1 MLDILPSGCKTQK
14 FSEFYRH
21 PGLTLSAVGICTYN
35 PNDLYSE
42 KISHWIKMKT
52 IEVDDEL
59 YSYIASH
66 TKHIGESASDILRR
80 MLKFSA
86 ASQPAAPV
94 TKEVRVAS
102 PAIVEA
108 KPVKTIKDKV
118 RAMRELL
125 LSDEYAEQKRAVN
138 RFMLLLSTLYSLDAQ
153 AFAEA
158 TESLHGRTRVYF
170 AADEQT
176 LLKNGNQTK
185 PKHVPGT
192 PYWVITN
199 TNTGRKCS
207 MIEHIMQSM
216 QFPAELIEKVCGT
229 I

>member
-1 MLDILPSGCKTQK
+1 
-14 FSEFYRH
+14 
-21 PGLTLSAVGICTYN
+21 
-35 PNDLYSE
+35 
-42 KISHWIKMKT
+42 MKT

-86 ASQPAAPV
+86 ASQPV
-94 TKEVRVAS
+94 TPIVKEVRAVQ
-102 PAIVEA
+102 PVVEG
-108 KPVKTIKDKV
+108 KPVNPVKDKV

-125 LSDEYAEQKRAVN
+125 LSDEYAEQKKAVN
-138 RFMLLLSTLYSLDAQ
+138 RFMLVLSTLYSLDQ
-153 AFAEA
+153 NAFAEA

-207 MIEHIMQSM
+207 MVEHIMQSM

>member
-1 MLDILPSGCKTQK
+1 
-14 FSEFYRH
+14 
-21 PGLTLSAVGICTYN
+21 
-35 PNDLYSE
+35 
-42 KISHWIKMKT
+42 MKT

-86 ASQPAAPV
+86 ASQPVTPV
-94 TKEVRVAS
+94 VKEVRAVQ
-102 PAIVEA
+102 PVVEA
-108 KPVKTIKDKV
+108 KPVNPVKDKV

-125 LSDEYAEQKRAVN
+125 LSDEYAEQKKAVN
-138 RFMLLLSTLYSLDAQ
+138 RFMLVLSTLYSLDQ
-153 AFAEA
+153 NAFAEA

-207 MIEHIMQSM
+207 MVEHIMQSM

>member
-1 MLDILPSGCKTQK
+1 
-14 FSEFYRH
+14 
-21 PGLTLSAVGICTYN
+21 
-35 PNDLYSE
+35 
-42 KISHWIKMKT
+42 MKT

-59 YSYIASH
+59 YGYIASH

-86 ASQPAAPV
+86 VSPATASVIKEAPSAAAPV
-94 TKEVRVAS
+94 AAPVKKAAS
-102 PAIVEA
+102 P
-108 KPVKTIKDKV
+108 KDNV

-125 LSDEYAEQKRAVN
+125 LSDEYAEQKKAVN
-138 RFMLLLSTLYSLDAQ
+138 RFMLVLTTLYTLDNK

-170 AADEQT
+170 AGDEAT

-185 PKHVPGT
+185 PKHVPQT

-207 MIEHIMQSM
+207 MVEHIMQSM

>member
-1 MLDILPSGCKTQK
+1 
-14 FSEFYRH
+14 
-21 PGLTLSAVGICTYN
+21 
-35 PNDLYSE
+35 
-42 KISHWIKMKT
+42 MKT

-59 YSYIASH
+59 YQYIASQ
-66 TKHIGESASDILRR
+66 TRHIGESASDILRR

-86 ASQPAAPV
+86 ASQPVTPV
-94 TKEVRVAS
+94 VKEVRAVQ
-102 PAIVEA
+102 PVVEA
-108 KPVKTIKDKV
+108 KPVNPVKDKV

-125 LSDEYAEQKRAVN
+125 LSDEYAEQKKAVN
-138 RFMLLLSTLYSLDAQ
+138 RFMLVLSTLYSLDNK

-170 AADEQT
+170 AGDEQT
-176 LLKNGNQTK
+176 LLQNGNQTK

-207 MIEHIMQSM
+207 MVEHIMQSM

>member
-1 MLDILPSGCKTQK
+1 
-14 FSEFYRH
+14 
-21 PGLTLSAVGICTYN
+21 
-35 PNDLYSE
+35 
-42 KISHWIKMKT
+42 MKT

-66 TKHIGESASDILRR
+66 TKHIGESASDILLR

-86 ASQPAAPV
+86 ASQPV
-94 TKEVRVAS
+94 TTIVKEVRAVQ
-102 PAIVEA
+102 PVVEA
-108 KPVKTIKDKV
+108 KPVNPVKDKV

-125 LSDEYAEQKRAVN
+125 LSDEYAEQKKAVN
-138 RFMLLLSTLYSLDAQ
+138 RFMLVLSTLYSLDQ
-153 AFAEA
+153 NAFAEA

-207 MIEHIMQSM
+207 MVEHIMQSM

>member
-1 MLDILPSGCKTQK
+1 
-14 FSEFYRH
+14 
-21 PGLTLSAVGICTYN
+21 
-35 PNDLYSE
+35 
-42 KISHWIKMKT
+42 MKT

-86 ASQPAAPV
+86 ASQPVTPV
-94 TKEVRVAS
+94 VKEVRAVQAV
-102 PAIVEA
+102 VEA
-108 KPVKTIKDKV
+108 KPVNPVKDKV

-125 LSDEYAEQKRAVN
+125 LSDEYAEQKKAVN
-138 RFMLLLSTLYSLDAQ
+138 RFMLVLSTLYSLDQ
-153 AFAEA
+153 NAFAEA

-170 AADEQT
+170 AVDEQT
-176 LLKNGNQTK
+176 LLNNGNQTK

-207 MIEHIMQSM
+207 MVEHIMQSM

>member
-1 MLDILPSGCKTQK
+1 
-14 FSEFYRH
+14 
-21 PGLTLSAVGICTYN
+21 
-35 PNDLYSE
+35 
-42 KISHWIKMKT
+42 MKT

-86 ASQPAAPV
+86 VPQAQPATTPAPAPQAR
-94 TKEVRVAS
+94 TAGTAEE
-102 PAIVEA
+102 I
-108 KPVKTIKDKV
+108 KPVNTTRDKV
-118 RAMRELL
+118 RAVRELL
-125 LSDEYAEQKRAVN
+125 LSDEYAEQKKAVN
-138 RFMLLLSTLYSLDAQ
+138 RFLLVLSTLYSLDAQ
-153 AFAEA
+153 GFTES

-170 AADEQT
+170 AANEQT
-176 LLKNGNQTK
+176 LLQNGNQTK
-185 PKHVPGT
+185 PKQVPGT
-192 PYWVITN
+192 PLWVITN

>member
-1 MLDILPSGCKTQK
+1 
-14 FSEFYRH
+14 
-21 PGLTLSAVGICTYN
+21 
-35 PNDLYSE
+35 
-42 KISHWIKMKT
+42 MKT

-86 ASQPAAPV
+86 ASQPVASA
-94 TKEVRVAS
+94 TKEARAAQPVSAEV
-102 PAIVEA
+102 
-108 KPVKTIKDKV
+108 KPVNPVKDKV

-125 LSDEYAEQKRAVN
+125 LSDEYAEQKKAVN
-138 RFMLLLSTLYSLDAQ
+138 RFMLVLSILYSLDHQ
-153 AFAEA
+153 AFADA
-158 TESLHGRTRVYF
+158 TDSLHGRTRVYF

-207 MIEHIMQSM
+207 MVEHIMQSM